1 MTPHRACGRPSRPGR
16 PIDDRQS
23 DAATAPTLASQ
34 ARPFHPRRPSRPRR
48 AGRLARSARA
58 PAGRPAGAVAN
69 WRCDAPR
76 MTSRFFHRPATAA
89 QVGEAL
95 NEPSRRPTGAAAPP
109 PLDKRPG
116 QPSSPHPPAVPVPA
130 RPRLAGWLTAA
141 TCIATGRPGRARHGR
156 HHARASVKKSPTRP
170 RAVAI
175 IAGALL
181 LLPRRLQSDDGLG
194 RTTYVARGRVLSANS
209 WYASGMCR
217 APAGRPA
224 GVGVARHPPTGTTG
238 TSSQPHTGNRSST
251 YCVP

>member
-1 MTPHRACGRPSRPGR
+1 
-16 PIDDRQS
+16 
-23 DAATAPTLASQ
+23 
-34 ARPFHPRRPSRPRR
+34 
-48 AGRLARSARA
+48 
-58 PAGRPAGAVAN
+58 
-69 WRCDAPR
+69 
-76 MTSRFFHRPATAA
+76 
-89 QVGEAL
+89 L

-109 PLDKRPG
+109 PLDTRPG

-224 GVGVARHPPTGTTG
+224 SGWHVTPPPEPLVLRHSHTQETEARRIAFRDCPLQKLQAQQCRRSTDLAYASICLLLCMHSLHSLVGLSRTVVD
-238 TSSQPHTGNRSST
+238 T
-251 YCVP
+251 YREL